1 MIGMPETLLRL
12 KVANEVTLK
21 DLENML
27 NQAINHILNK
37 KAVTKDLRQTINE
50 LYPELFVDP

>member
-1 MIGMPETLLRL
+1 MPETLLRL

-37 KAVTKDLRQTINE
+37 KAVTKDLR
-50 LYPELFVDP
+50 